1 MMQNK
6 NQKIKNIDEKLEV
19 HQSEINKNH
28 QIIEELSQNF
38 TNLKTQID
46 KEKENVMNQER
57 KNKLLKDEI
66 ERTNKILRSKN
77 SKYLYFYKEFKSW
90 VRNWVRLKRKIRG

>member
-1 MMQNK
+1 MQNK
-6 NQKIKNIDEKLEV
+6 NQKIKNIDKKLEV

-57 KNKLLKDEI
+57 KNKLLRDEI

-77 SKYLYFYKEFKSW
+77 SKYLYFLSRIQELGKKLGEVEKE
-90 VRNWVRLKRKIRG
+90 N